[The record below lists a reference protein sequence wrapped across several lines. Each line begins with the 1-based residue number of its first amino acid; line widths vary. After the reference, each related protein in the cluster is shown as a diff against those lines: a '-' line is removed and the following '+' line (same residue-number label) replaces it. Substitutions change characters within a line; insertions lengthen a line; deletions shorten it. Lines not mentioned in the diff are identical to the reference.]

1 MATQVKEKASA
12 SQFEIDTQD
21 HHLRGKVRAI
31 KMLDSVRTGLTML
44 ALIMGISI
52 LGVSADTLQVY
63 NATSVPPGYEQ
74 LLPLWPQNFNLR
86 PTVALVVGAAFV
98 VVANAVSVVCSRIAI
113 VRNRSMIHTSQS
125 VGAPFVGL
133 VAALIAMIFFYA
145 VNASDSED
153 TLLSWTCRWKTLSMV
168 QNPHFGTLCKESWAG
183 LYLSILL
190 IPVEVAVLAVAA
202 YQAKLEKYASA
213 YTYARDTP
221 TPSTRVGSVREEGA

>member
-12 SQFEIDTQD
+12 SQFEIGTQD
-21 HHLRGKVRAI
+21 HHLQNKVRAI
-31 KMLDSVRTGLTML
+31 KMLDGVRTGLTIL
-44 ALIMGISI
+44 ALIMGVSV

-98 VVANAVSVVCSRIAI
+98 VVANAVSVLCSRIAI
-113 VRNRSMIHTSQS
+113 VRNRSMVHTSQS
-125 VGAPFVGL
+125 LAAPFVGL

-145 VNASDSED
+145 VNASDIED

-183 LYLSILL
+183 LYLTILL

-202 YQAKLEKYASA
+202 YQAKLDKYASA

-221 TPSTRVGSVREEGA
+221 SPSTRVGSVREEGA

>member
-21 HHLRGKVRAI
+21 HHLKGKVRTI
-31 KMLDSVRTGLTML
+31 KTLDNVRTGLTIL

-98 VVANAVSVVCSRIAI
+98 VVANAVSVLCSRIVI

-125 VGAPFVGL
+125 LAVPFVGL

-183 LYLSILL
+183 LYLTILL

-221 TPSTRVGSVREEGA
+221 SPSTRVGSVREEGA

>member
-21 HHLRGKVRAI
+21 HHLKSKVRTI
-31 KMLDSVRTGLTML
+31 NMLDSVRTGLTIL

-74 LLPLWPQNFNLR
+74 LLPLWPQNFNIR

-98 VVANAVSVVCSRIAI
+98 VVANAVSVLCSRIAI
-113 VRNRSMIHTSQS
+113 VRNRSTVHTSQS
-125 VGAPFVGL
+125 LAAPFVGL

-145 VNASDSED
+145 VNSSNSED

-183 LYLSILL
+183 LYLTILL

-221 TPSTRVGSVREEGA
+221 SPSTRVGSLREEGA